1 MIRRTISFF
10 KVRYAI
16 FAQKSHD
23 LNKRNKQLHT
33 AAEG

>member
-1 MIRRTISFF
+1 MIRVLLDFF

-23 LNKRNKQLHT
+23 FNKRNKQLHT
-33 AAEG
+33 AAER